1 MPCSDLQS
9 AERARPSAHLASCTC
24 HAPPRHSLSPTPLLT
39 SPPLTLSGAAR
50 GEPHT
55 KPLVRPFGVRSEG
68 PNFQVI
74 YPPSRRSHNHSHKH
88 NQLHTQNALAQTQH
102 IPYLTQSPAFTD
114 RTALHCTALLCSA
127 LLHCS
132 LVSLMPT
139 VSHAVSHRDPE
150 LCPTSQ

>member
-24 HAPPRHSLSPTPLLT
+24 HAPPRHSLSPTPLVT

-68 PNFQVI
+68 PHFQVI
-74 YPPSRRSHNHSHKH
+74 YPPSRHSHNHRHNHSHKH
-88 NQLHTQNALAQTQH
+88 NHMHTQNALAQTQH
-102 IPYLTQSPAFTD
+102 ILYLAQSPAFTG
-114 RTALHCTALLCSA
+114 RTALLCSA
-127 LLHCS
+127 ALQSGVTNADC
-132 LVSLMPT
+132 VTCCYTP
-139 VSHAVSHRDPE
+139 
-150 LCPTSQ
+150 